1 MKGFKLDKCQ
11 RRCESRDDG
20 QNGCRYRDS
29 ERERPIRS
37 LRHYSSPSSP
47 NSGIRNNPEQGRL
60 YGDEAS
66 LAASGHAQESAFERK
81 SRPDPYSRQSRCL
94 PPDPSVRRVP
104 QCRVECGRN
113 HIWADR
119 YDGELADVFA
129 LQDEITKKAVAAI
142 EPSLP
147 PCGWRTTKHAA
158 VLR

>member
-11 RRCESRDDG
+11 RRRESRDDG

-37 LRHYSSPSSP
+37 LRHHSSPSSP

-81 SRPDPYSRQSRCL
+81 SRRRICL
-94 PPDPSVRRVP
+94 HPRLKLRD
-104 QCRVECGRN
+104 
-113 HIWADR
+113 
-119 YDGELADVFA
+119 LA
-129 LQDEITKKAVAAI
+129 LQLQQGFVAG
-142 EPSLP
+142 EMVFQ
-147 PCGWRTTKHAA
+147 R
-158 VLR
+158 